1 MARAAFYSDSAR
13 QTAANGGPASL
24 SRCMSIAMAMTPPPP
39 APTAATGSHSV
50 FVYGSLMADEV
61 VRAILKRVPL
71 AVPAVLQDYHRFNIK
86 GRMYPAILPVENKKV
101 AGLVITGVT
110 DEELQVLDAFE
121 DVEYTRTRVEVSLT
135 DSSEKMLVDAYVW
148 RNPEDPDL
156 YGEWDFEE
164 WKKLHLK
171 DFLTM
176 TCGFMHEREQPEPKT
191 QVEG

>member
-1 MARAAFYSDSAR
+1 
-13 QTAANGGPASL
+13 
-24 SRCMSIAMAMTPPPP
+24 MAMPP
-39 APTAATGSHSV
+39 AAATGSHNV

-71 AVPAVLQDYHRFNIK
+71 AVPAILQDYLDLRFHSICRHRFNIK
-86 GRMYPAILPVENKKV
+86 GRIYPAILPAESKKV
-101 AGLVITGVT
+101 AGLVITGIT

-121 DVEYTRTRVEVSLT
+121 PEYTRTRVEASLT

-148 RNPEDPDL
+148 SDAEDPDL

-176 TCGFMHEREQPEPKT
+176 TSGFMHEREQPEPKT
-191 QVEG
+191 QCKDYAESQTTNLLLRSTI